1 MTRSNEGHMLP
12 QRRKRTTTSKGKKKK
27 SDLVEEENREKY
39 LFLVCLCMIME
50 EKWCHV
56 TKGSGGGE
64 KNYMSTKAE

>member
-27 SDLVEEENREKY
+27 SDLGEEENREKY

-50 EKWCHV
+50 AKWCHV
-56 TKGSGGGE
+56 TDSSGGGR
-64 KNYMSTKAE
+64 KRKSV